1 MRFDRRCAVGLL
13 AILSAAVIAQLS
25 GCMRPDVVRA
35 ALVASP
41 QEGAAPLLVQFQLGQ
56 SRAGGGA
63 GTYYLEFG
71 DGTPLVQGDDFGLA
85 VPHLY
90 ASPGEYTAVLTVV
103 GDDGAMDEDA
113 LSITVIDG
121 LPSEGSRLGDLAYD
135 FTAPTTSGA
144 SVTLSD
150 FRGQVVLMEFWGSWC
165 TPCRESM
172 PHIYDLWGQFHER
185 GLVVLAVSTDDQAAD
200 SVQFLQDNGYDE
212 LICIWEPGGKSTR
225 LKVLYDVAWIPRSIV
240 VDTQGIVRYNG
251 HPMSLTSSVIE
262 ALLPE

>member
-1 MRFDRRCAVGLL
+1 MRFDRRCTVGLL
-13 AILSAAVIAQLS
+13 AILSAAVIVQLS
-25 GCMRPDVVRA
+25 GCMRPDAVRA
-35 ALVASP
+35 ALAAAP
-41 QEGAAPLLVQFQLGQ
+41 REGAAPLMVQFHLDQ
-56 SRAGGGA
+56 SRAGSQ
-63 GTYYLEFG
+63 GTFFLEFG
-71 DGTPLVQGDDFGLA
+71 DGTPLVQGDDFSLA

-90 ASPGEYTAVLTVV
+90 ASPGDYTAVLTVV
-103 GDDGAMDEDA
+103 GEEGEMDQDA
-113 LSITVIDG
+113 LHITVNDG
-121 LPSEGSRLGDLAYD
+121 LPREGSGLGDLAYD

-150 FRGQVVLMEFWGSWC
+150 LRGQVVLMEFWGSWC

-172 PHIYDLWGQFHER
+172 PHIYDLWERFHER

-212 LICIWEPGGKSTR
+212 LICIWEPGGKATR

-240 VDTQGIVRYNG
+240 IDTRGIVRYNG
-251 HPMSLTSSVIE
+251 HPMSLSASVIE